1 VQYFIKP
8 ITRSQLARLWVNKYF
23 PGEFRAIQGD
33 DSKAQVA
40 PKK

>member
-1 VQYFIKP
+1 
-8 ITRSQLARLWVNKYF
+8 VNKYF